1 MITLSICIPTYNR
14 CEFLMQNLNY
24 FKLHNSED
32 IEIVISDNASTDATE
47 VEVQSIIQ
55 KNNLTNFHYYKN
67 INNIG
72 PDANFKR
79 VLSLAQG
86 KYALLLGDDDFLKDD
101 FFENVIPFLKKKEM
115 SFIALSSSEMI
126 EKNKKFTHRYFKE
139 NQMDQF
145 LITIGPH
152 ITFMSIMIFNT
163 MAVKTVLDTGFSYEQ
178 NLYQSFL
185 AIEVIQ
191 LDYEKEYATLFY
203 NPFTYNGDVSAE
215 NYDFYT
221 VFVKKIIRLYEK
233 ALGTYDREYLLKIY
247 GKAFKYYLFK
257 FTIILKAI
265 GIKKKIGLENEKI
278 LEQFPVYWFF
288 LRLCYSIPSPFLSNC
303 YKIYKNGKQRWKKK
317 QV

>member
-14 CEFLMQNLNY
+14 CEFLMQNLDY
-24 FKLHNSED
+24 FRLHNSEE
-32 IEIVISDNASTDATE
+32 IEIVILDNASMDSTE
-47 VEVQSIIQ
+47 QEVQSFIQ
-55 KNNLTNFHYYKN
+55 KYNLYNFHYYRNK
-67 INNIG
+67 NNIG
-72 PDANFKR
+72 PDANFKN

-101 FFENVIPFLKKKEM
+101 FFENVIPFLKENEL
-115 SFIALSSSEMI
+115 SFIALSAAEMI
-126 EKNKKFTHRYFKE
+126 KKNKNFSHRYFDE
-139 NQMDQF
+139 NQIDQF
-145 LITIGPH
+145 LLTIGPH

-163 MAVKTVLDTGFSYEQ
+163 QVVKTVIETGFSYEQ

-191 LDYEKEYATLFY
+191 VGREKKYAVLFY
-203 NPFTYNGDVSAE
+203 NPFSYNGDVSAE

-221 VFVKKIIRLYEK
+221 VFVKKIIKLYEK
-233 ALGTYDREYLLKIY
+233 ALITYDNDCVFKIY

-265 GIKKKIGLENEKI
+265 GIKKEIGKENEEI
-278 LEQFPVYWFF
+278 LKRFPVYWFL
-288 LRLCYSIPSPFLSNC
+288 LRLCCFFPSSILSGC
-303 YKIYKNGKQRWKKK
+303 YKIYKKGKRKWKEK